1 MEDGSVN
8 RRIIKSI
15 VKKWIVGVST
25 GLFWCMLRA

>member
-25 GLFWCMLRA
+25 RFFRCILRA